1 MVWLCVRFR
10 DFSPLLP
17 LSWRDYIYLA
27 VFDIE
32 NGKIEQQ
39 KGLVLEDC
47 RFFLERIS
55 ACLTGD
61 AQMNFLPSKVAEMG
75 RKWEERHRGTAPA
88 K

>member
-10 DFSPLLP
+10 DLSPLLP
-17 LSWRDYIYLA
+17 LTWRDYIYLS

-39 KGLVLEDC
+39 KSIIFADC

-61 AQMNFLPSKVAEMG
+61 EKMNFLPSRVAEMA
-75 RKWEERHRGTAPA
+75 RKWEERG